1 MFGSSQRM
9 LVMIT

>member
-9 LVMIT
+9 LVMRT